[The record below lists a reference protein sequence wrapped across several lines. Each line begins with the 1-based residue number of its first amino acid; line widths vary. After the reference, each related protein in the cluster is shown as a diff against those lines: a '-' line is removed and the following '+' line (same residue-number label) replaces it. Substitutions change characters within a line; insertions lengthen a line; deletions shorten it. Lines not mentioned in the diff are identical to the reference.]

1 MNKERLLAT
10 IVTAMVLERINSKK
24 IKDTAKECE
33 GEIINSKENQKNK
46 NRQRKIA
53 SNLKMKNVKEKI

>member
-10 IVTAMVLERINSKK
+10 IVTAIVLERLNSKK
-24 IKDTAKECE
+24 IKDNAKECE

-46 NRQRKIA
+46 NRQRKTKKDN
-53 SNLKMKNVKEKI
+53 NLKILDKM